1 MTESKKVLQ
10 FPLESTEQLIKVV
23 REITKIN
30 ADIDLNS
37 TPSTVEI
44 SIYGSES
51 KVKEVSKK
59 VRKLI
64 EDSKGI

>member
-1 MTESKKVLQ
+1 MTESKRLLQ
-10 FPLESTEQLIKVV
+10 FPLESTDQLIKVV
-23 REITKIN
+23 NGITEMK

-51 KVKEVSKK
+51 KVKDVSKK
-59 VRKLI
+59 IRKLV
-64 EDSKGI
+64 EESKNT